1 MSTSEAQVIARALYD
16 SLIGSSL
23 QSLRVAA
30 ERLDGVGR
38 AGIEQRVKAALP
50 ADAPPAVQNLL
61 LALARDGA
69 LNQLPN
75 VVAAFERYAG
85 QQGEESL
92 SGDVT
97 SAVELDAAQRE
108 RITAQL
114 RERYGNGLELQFLV
128 DPSIIGGLII
138 RIGDQVLDNSL
149 RTRLSAIQRNMLS
162 S

>member
-1 MSTSEAQVIARALYD
+1 LYD

-30 ERLDGVGR
+30 ERLNGAASDST
-38 AGIEQRVKAALP
+38 EQRIKAALP
-50 ADAPPAVQNLL
+50 ADTPRAVQNLL

-69 LNQLPN
+69 LSQLPN
-75 VVAAFERYAG
+75 VVTAFERYAG
-85 QQGEESL
+85 QHGEESL
-92 SGDVT
+92 SGEVT
-97 SAVELDAAQRE
+97 SAVELDNAQRE
-108 RITAQL
+108 QITSQL
-114 RERYGNGLELQFLV
+114 RERYGQGLTLQFQV

>member
-1 MSTSEAQVIARALYD
+1 VSTSEAQVIARALYD

-30 ERLDGVGR
+30 ERLNSGGGESV
-38 AGIEQRVKAALP
+38 EQRVKAALP
-50 ADAPPAVQNLL
+50 ADAPRAVQNLL

-75 VVAAFERYAG
+75 VVAAFERYAR
-85 QQGEESL
+85 QHGEESL
-92 SGDVT
+92 SGEVT

-114 RERYGNGLELQFLV
+114 RERYGNGLTLQFQV